1 MSYEALVRA
10 REEAE
15 ETARRTLALR
25 VMGRLKNTIVRQP
38 LRTFSPTQLVMV
50 WRKEWPQNLNR
61 GRLGGKKRSVKPRWV
76 GPGRVVFHEVL
87 PHQEADDDRRHIV
100 WVLIGTQLM
109 RCSVHSVR
117 PVSSLERLDFEINNK
132 EDPSKWRSLSDLLP
146 HREFTDLTD
155 QVPGPHDVEEFY
167 LPPAPDE
174 TTQLVPLRR
183 ARGKQTVPPEEMA
196 TPEQRQ
202 RLLEEAPPK
211 MTGQIQ

>member
-1 MSYEALVRA
+1 
-10 REEAE
+10 
-15 ETARRTLALR
+15 
-25 VMGRLKNTIVRQP
+25 
-38 LRTFSPTQLVMV
+38 
-50 WRKEWPQNLNR
+50 
-61 GRLGGKKRSVKPRWV
+61 
-76 GPGRVVFHEVL
+76 
-87 PHQEADDDRRHIV
+87 
-100 WVLIGTQLM
+100 M

-132 EDPSKWRSLSDLLP
+132 KDPSKWRSLSDLLP
-146 HREFTDLTD
+146 QREFTDLTY
-155 QVPGPHDVEEFY
+155 QVPGPHDMEEFD